1 MIFISKFL
9 CPKLEREV
17 GMRYRN
23 IKKQFWFSEE
33 ENKILAT
40 NSEKA
45 GLSESEY
52 IRELLIGYKLKEKP
66 DDRFYESLKVIRG
79 LANNMNQLAT
89 KTHSLGF
96 IDELSYQKNAD
107 KVFLFIEQ
115 FKDEYL
121 RESLEEQ
128 K

>member
-1 MIFISKFL
+1 
-9 CPKLEREV
+9 
-17 GMRYRN
+17 MRYRN

-52 IRELLIGYKLKEKP
+52 IREILIGYKLKEKP

-89 KTHSLGF
+89 KAHSLGF

-107 KVFLFIEQ
+107 KIFLFIEQ
-115 FKDEYL
+115 FKDEFL

>member
-1 MIFISKFL
+1 
-9 CPKLEREV
+9 
-17 GMRYRN
+17 MRYRN

-89 KTHSLGF
+89 KAHSLCF